1 VIQTRVE
8 TAREKPGALKGQ
20 MLDALKRHWPEY
32 LCEAALLGLFMLSAC
47 AFGALI
53 FHPSSPVVAAVP
65 DPALRRALMGAAM
78 GATAVSLV
86 YSPWGKRSGAHFN
99 PSVTLAFFRLG
110 KIKAPD
116 ALFYVLAQFAGGV
129 LGALAAVALLGAWLA
144 DPAVNYV
151 VTRPGPYGV
160 PAAFAA
166 EAIISF
172 ALMTVVLA
180 ASNTPRLA
188 RLTGLFAGALV
199 MLYVGV
205 EAPLSGMSM
214 NPARTFSSAF
224 AAQIWTALWL
234 YFTAPPLGMLLAA
247 ELYTRFKGAG
257 AVRCAKL
264 HHRNAGR
271 CIFNCGYK
279 EEVRCQMSDVGEDG
293 HVEVSRRA
301 PFETAK
307 LLLTSNI

>member
-1 VIQTRVE
+1 VIQNGVE
-8 TAREKPGALKGQ
+8 AAREKPGALRRQ
-20 MLDALKRHWPEY
+20 VLDALKRHWPEY

-47 AFGALI
+47 AFGALL
-53 FHPSSPVVAAVP
+53 FHPSSPAVAAVP
-65 DPALRRALMGAAM
+65 GLTSRRALMGAAM

-160 PAAFAA
+160 AVAFAA
-166 EAIISF
+166 EVLISF
-172 ALMTVVLA
+172 VLMTVVLA
-180 ASNTPRLA
+180 ASNAPRLA

-199 MLYVGV
+199 MLYIGV

-224 AAQIWTALWL
+224 AAQVWTALWL

-247 ELYTRFKGAG
+247 EAYTRRRGAR

-264 HHRNAGR
+264 HHQNAGR

-279 EEVRCQMSDVGEDG
+279 EEVGGRRSDVSEEV

-307 LLLTSNI
+307 LLLTSNL

>member
-1 VIQTRVE
+1 MIVPGVE
-8 TAREKPGALKGQ
+8 TARE

-47 AFGALI
+47 AFGVLL
-53 FHPSSPVVAAVP
+53 FHPSSPAVAAVP
-65 DPALRRALMGAAM
+65 DPTSRRVLMGAAM

-86 YSPWGKRSGAHFN
+86 YSPWGRRSGAHFN
-99 PSVTLAFFRLG
+99 PSVTLTFFRLG
-110 KIKAPD
+110 KVKGWD
-116 ALFYVLAQFAGGV
+116 ALFYVLAQFAGGAS
-129 LGALAAVALLGAWLA
+129 GALLASALLGPPLA

-151 VTRPGPYGV
+151 VTRPGIYGV
-160 PAAFAA
+160 RIAFAA
-166 EAIISF
+166 EVFISF
-172 ALMTVVLA
+172 VLMTVVLA
-180 ASNTPRLA
+180 ASNAPRLA
-188 RLTGLFAGALV
+188 RFTGLFAGALV
-199 MLYVGV
+199 MLYISV
-205 EAPLSGMSM
+205 EDPLSGMSM
-214 NPARTFSSAF
+214 NPARTLSSAL

-247 ELYTRFKGAG
+247 EAYTRLGGAR

-279 EEVRCQMSDVGEDG
+279 EEVGGRRSDVSEEGQ
-293 HVEVSRRA
+293 VEVSRRA